1 MPARVLVIDDEQ
13 DVCRLLTF
21 SLEQA
26 GFEVSSASSASEGLL
41 AIGRQPPVVVVLDV
55 GLPDMSGVE
64 VCRRLRADPG
74 LAEVGIM
81 IGETDFWGRGYAGE
95 AWKAACNWLLDKDYG
110 GIRKLEAGCARSNTA
125 MLKIIQGSGFK
136 QEGELLNHFLHDGAP
151 VSAVL
156 FGRMR

>member
-81 IGETDFWGRGYAGE
+81 M
-95 AWKAACNWLLDKDYG
+95 L
-110 GIRKLEAGCARSNTA
+110 TA
-125 MLKIIQGSGFK
+125 L
-136 QEGELLNHFLHDGAP
+136 GAP
-151 VSAVL
+151 EDRIAGLEPAAADFPVNPC
-156 FGRMR
+156 